1 MVGLGGLEP
10 PTSPLSVLRPRVSKR
25 HSSQYRAAR
34 QSKADS
40 LERVAGRKGR
50 GTSKEQQA
58 LASLGAQAER
68 TRFQDGI
75 LEVCLDIRV
84 RGGERLGHFSGPFRA
99 TPFPL
104 VEDLRTVLAVKGS
117 LRRATPAGPCPL
129 RAVLREHPLPRGK
142 AAEGKV
148 TRPPL

>member
-40 LERVAGRKGR
+40 LERVAGTKGR

-75 LEVCLDIRV
+75 LEVCLDIRE
-84 RGGERLGHFSGPFRA
+84 RGGERLGHFSGPFRSGEHTA
-99 TPFPL
+99 EIQSRL
-104 VEDLRTVLAVKGS
+104 HLACR
-117 LRRATPAGPCPL
+117 LL
-129 RAVLREHPLPRGK
+129 L
-142 AAEGKV
+142 
-148 TRPPL
+148 